1 MLEGKYKLDGR
12 VFDGISHS
20 LSANQD
26 DYIVAHLRLAGA
38 LEVLQDIDGVKRSPE
53 KRAEDLL
60 TKILLAGKTHYV
72 LAGCLT
78 EEGAKWSRESAD
90 RNAERFAA
98 LTDPIEKTVMRE
110 YVVEFVAVFFS
121 FVARSSTISRKSS
134 RPNGKDRRTKSAA
147 R

>member
-1 MLEGKYKLDGR
+1 MLDGTYKLDGR
-12 VFDGISHS
+12 TFNGISHS

-38 LEVLQDIDGVKRSPE
+38 LEVLQDIDGIKRTPE
-53 KRAEDLL
+53 QRAEDLL
-60 TKILLAGKTHYV
+60 TKILLAGKTHHV

-78 EEGAKWSRESAD
+78 EEGTKWNRESAD
-90 RNAERFAA
+90 KNAARFAA
-98 LTDPIEKTVMRE
+98 ITDPVQKIEMRN

-121 FVARSSTISRKSS
+121 FVVRSSRNSPKSS
-134 RPNGKDRRTKSAA
+134 HPNEKVRRTKSAA